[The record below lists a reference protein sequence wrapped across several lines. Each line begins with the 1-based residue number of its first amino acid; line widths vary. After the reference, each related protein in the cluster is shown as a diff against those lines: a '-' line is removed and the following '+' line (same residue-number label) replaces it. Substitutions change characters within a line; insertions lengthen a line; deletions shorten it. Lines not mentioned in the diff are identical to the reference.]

1 MAEVRD
7 RTHDD
12 MLPMWQ
18 RLAWMAAIWALSVG
32 AMALVSLAI
41 KAWLT

>member
-1 MAEVRD
+1 MEEA
-7 RTHDD
+7 HDTSHD
-12 MLPMWQ
+12 HLLPVWQ
-18 RLAWMAAIWALSVG
+18 RLAWMAAIWTLSVG